1 MKSLNGLVA
10 ILVNIVANVAPWI
23 APLPTAWLIYDRTMV
38 HLRWPAWVAIAAGVT
53 LELLGVAI
61 LATTLELYNYNHDK
75 RKSDP
80 VAPVWIGLIL
90 VGVYAAS
97 AILLVV
103 ILDIAPG
110 VAIYSQAV
118 YPALSV
124 ASFALLALRTD
135 HERRVSEIAVQKA
148 DAKDKR
154 ARKRAEKT
162 MQKAQA
168 GVAPVQLDATQT
180 KTERVRI
187 LAAQRPGWS
196 HAKLAQEVGCSAST
210 VSRAL
215 H

>member
-1 MKSLNGLVA
+1 MKTLNGLVA

-135 HERRVSEIAVQKA
+135 HERRVSGIEQDKAEARARREQQKQE
-148 DAKDKR
+148 
-154 ARKRAEKT
+154 RKRAEPIAEQPEPFT
-162 MQKAQA
+162 CAICGRSFASQSALNGHGNA
-168 GVAPVQLDATQT
+168 H
-180 KTERVRI
+180 
-187 LAAQRPGWS
+187 RP
-196 HAKLAQEVGCSAST
+196 KDLID
-210 VSRAL
+210 
-215 H
+215 